1 MGFAYLNS
9 HFNSILEVADRI
21 NQLDYIMSGYIN
33 KLHNMKLYHFI
44 IISRLNSKEI
54 FVENSS
60 FNYLLINIYIK
71 KYFLEIF
78 DCTLIIYFSII
89 I

>member
-1 MGFAYLNS
+1 
-9 HFNSILEVADRI
+9 
-21 NQLDYIMSGYIN
+21 
-33 KLHNMKLYHFI
+33 MKLYHFI

-78 DCTLIIYFSII
+78 DYTLIIYFSII